1 MVLSIQSHRFNSFAR
16 FRLSS
21 LLPSLYQNGRNATTF
36 TGRND
41 HSLSSVV
48 SDFEPDELHDDG
60 EAKQKDNALRL
71 ALTQL
76 AGEFGRESMLS
87 LQRFFNSRRAPVIST
102 GSLKLD
108 LALGIGGLPKGRMV
122 EIYGKEASGKTT
134 LALHIIKEAQKLGGY
149 CAYLDVENAM
159 DPLLPE
165 SMGIN
170 TENLLISHPDCAENL
185 LSVVDTLTK
194 SGSVDVIVVDS
205 AFFLQVAALVP
216 QREIDTVV
224 GGTFEDI
231 QSQLM
236 TQALRKINY
245 SLCQSQ
251 TLIIFLNQV
260 RKSLKSGRAEE
271 VTCGGNALKFYSAV
285 RLRMIRTRL
294 LKTEDRITGLGVCAQ
309 VVKNKLAP
317 AMTKAELE
325 IQFGRGFCS
334 ESEVLELAC
343 EQSLI
348 KKEGSSYVIGRKV
361 FRNERVAEQYL
372 MENEGV
378 HDQIVAKLREK
389 LFQRKM
395 EP

>member
-36 TGRND
+36 TGSND
-41 HSLSSVV
+41 NSLSSVV

-134 LALHIIKEAQKLGGY
+134 LALHIIKEAQKLGG
-149 CAYLDVENAM
+149 L
-159 DPLLPE
+159 
-165 SMGIN
+165 
-170 TENLLISHPDCAENL
+170 
-185 LSVVDTLTK
+185 
-194 SGSVDVIVVDS
+194 
-205 AFFLQVAALVP
+205 FLQVAALVP
-216 QREIDTVV
+216 QREIDTAV

-231 QSQLM
+231 QSRLM

-343 EQSLI
+343 EHSLI

-361 FRNERVAEQYL
+361 FGNERVAEQYL

-395 EP
+395 EL